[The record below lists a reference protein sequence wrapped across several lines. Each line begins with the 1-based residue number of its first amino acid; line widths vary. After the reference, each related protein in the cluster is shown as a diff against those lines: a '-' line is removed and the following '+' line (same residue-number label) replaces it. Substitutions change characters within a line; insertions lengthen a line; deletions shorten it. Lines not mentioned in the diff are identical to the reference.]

1 MNNIIKIYK
10 NLGSDNKK
18 IRLFIILIFISAVSE
33 IFGIALILPILK
45 IILSTSEFIF
55 INISFLNI
63 EDLSFEKERLLIIS
77 LISIFLFYLAKTIF
91 LSYFNYWR
99 AKYIF
104 SLNEVLSNK
113 LFKIYLNQP
122 YKKHLLKN
130 SSEYTRNL
138 IAIQNY
144 VRNIDQAAILIT
156 EFVILFCFFV
166 VLFIYE
172 PMMTSLLSAICLTFA
187 LIYNRKITPISSKIG
202 KDSHESSQELL
213 QTINQGLFG
222 IKDIKLY
229 GREND
234 FFQYFNDKIKK
245 FSKSLTVYEFLQP
258 LPKILL
264 EFLAV
269 ILIIVTIIILYYF
282 DYGNDQIIVFIA
294 MLAAIGFKLIPS
306 INKIIAGSQHLKF
319 YLPMTN
325 AIISEL
331 SIDVSKEQMNK
342 NKIDFLKNIE
352 LKNLDYSYN
361 KNNLILKGVNLII
374 KKNLKIGI
382 IGKSGSGKT
391 TLINILLGLLDS
403 PIGSIKIDDKIQNLN
418 NRSWQDRIG
427 YVPQNIYLI
436 DDTIKKNIAFGI
448 SDENID
454 NEKIIKSLKIAQIDD
469 FVSNLPETI
478 NTQVGEN
485 GSKLSGGQIQRL
497 GIARAVYNDPEILI
511 FDEAS
516 SSLDGDTEERMINE
530 ISKISI
536 NKTIII
542 VSHKKSAL
550 KYCNEIYSLVDKFL
564 IKNEK

>member
-1 MNNIIKIYK
+1 MNKI
-10 NLGSDNKK
+10 
-18 IRLFIILIFISAVSE
+18 
-33 IFGIALILPILK
+33 
-45 IILSTSEFIF
+45 
-55 INISFLNI
+55 
-63 EDLSFEKERLLIIS
+63 
-77 LISIFLFYLAKTIF
+77 
-91 LSYFNYWR
+91 
-99 AKYIF
+99 
-104 SLNEVLSNK
+104 
-113 LFKIYLNQP
+113 
-122 YKKHLLKN
+122 
-130 SSEYTRNL
+130 
-138 IAIQNY
+138 
-144 VRNIDQAAILIT
+144 
-156 EFVILFCFFV
+156 
-166 VLFIYE
+166 
-172 PMMTSLLSAICLTFA
+172 TFA

-258 LPKILL
+258 LPRILL

-374 KKNLKIGI
+374 KKNSTIGI

-391 TLINILLGLLDS
+391 TLINILLGLLDG
-403 PIGSIKIDDKIQNLN
+403 PIGSIKIDNKIQNLN

>member
-45 IILSTSEFIF
+45 IILSTSEFIV

-77 LISIFLFYLAKTIF
+77 LILIFLFYLAKTIF

-144 VRNIDQAAILIT
+144 VRNIDQAAVLIT

-172 PMMTSLLSAICLTFA
+172 PMMTSLLSAICLIFA
-187 LIYNRKITPISSKIG
+187 LTYNRKITPINSKIG

-258 LPKILL
+258 LPRILL

-374 KKNLKIGI
+374 KKNSTIGI

-391 TLINILLGLLDS
+391 TLINILLGLLDG
-403 PIGSIKIDDKIQNLN
+403 PIGSIKIDNKIENLN

-536 NKTIII
+536 NKTIVI

-550 KYCNEIYSLVDKFL
+550 KYCNEIYSLEDKFL